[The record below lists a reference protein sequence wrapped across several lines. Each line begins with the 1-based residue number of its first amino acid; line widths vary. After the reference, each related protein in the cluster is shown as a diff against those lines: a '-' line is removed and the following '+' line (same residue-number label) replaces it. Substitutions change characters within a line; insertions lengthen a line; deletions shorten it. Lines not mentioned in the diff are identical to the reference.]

1 MEVLK
6 IKAQLKADHFEEI
19 KTKDEKI
26 SVLKKQIALSFKDN
40 SWYAKQLLYN
50 YFANQSDSLNF

>member
-1 MEVLK
+1 MEELK

-26 SVLKKQIALSFKDN
+26 SVLKKQIALSFQDN
-40 SWYAKQLLYN
+40 SW
-50 YFANQSDSLNF
+50 